1 MNLAELILFLLWT
14 TGATFIVVSSTI
26 LEPVRQYIFSKITHS
41 EKLLTCHMC
50 TGFWIGVFAGL
61 AQVELNPLQA
71 GCMVSLTSWTLAML
85 IGSAQSVGS
94 YFENLEGAEE

>member
-1 MNLAELILFLLWT
+1 MTLAEIILFLLWT

-26 LEPVRQYIFSKITHS
+26 LEPVRQFIFSKIPLS

-61 AQVELNPLQA
+61 AHVELNALQA
-71 GCMVSLTSWTLAML
+71 GCMTSLISWSLATML
-85 IGSAQSVGS
+85 GAIQSVGS
-94 YFENLEGAEE
+94 YFEKLEGAEE